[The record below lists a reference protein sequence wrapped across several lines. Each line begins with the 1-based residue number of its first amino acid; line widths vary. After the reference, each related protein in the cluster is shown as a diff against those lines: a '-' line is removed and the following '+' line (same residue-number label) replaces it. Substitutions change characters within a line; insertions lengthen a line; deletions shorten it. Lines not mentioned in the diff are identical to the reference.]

1 MFRMT
6 VEDAFVL
13 KRRGLVVTGTIES
26 GTVRV
31 GDELYLDGIRTTRV
45 REIEMF
51 RKLLDW
57 AEQGDSVGLGLDG
70 VEKEDVPHGTVLSG
84 AAEGSTGT

>member
-6 VEDAFVL
+6 VEDVFVFE
-13 KRRGLVVTGTIES
+13 RRGLAVTGTIES

-31 GDELYLDGIRTTRV
+31 GDELHLDGIRTTRV
-45 REIEMF
+45 KEIEMF

-57 AEQGDSVGLGLDG
+57 AEQGDSVGLFLDG

-84 AAEGSTGT
+84 AK